1 MYDELRRPRS
11 QKVWEQS
18 TAAGRIRDGLGASG
32 FTVEGISQD
41 LTGNLDY
48 VNSYKL
54 GEDVRQAEGILKE
67 RGVYT

>member
-11 QKVWEQS
+11 QKVWDQS
-18 TAAGRIRDGLGASG
+18 TAASKIRDGLGPSG
-32 FTVEGISQD
+32 FTVEGISKD

-54 GEDVRQAEGILKE
+54 GEDVRQAEQMLKD
-67 RGVYT
+67 RRVFA